1 VVEHHLPLWIK
12 LLATA
17 FVAVLAPV
25 YARHYGWANF
35 LWFSDIA
42 LFSCVAALWLESPL
56 LASMMT
62 VGVLLLE
69 SAWIVDFVWRLL
81 IGRGLLGLTDYMF
94 ESRNPRFIRG
104 LSLFHV
110 AMPFL
115 LLWMVSRLGYDRRAW
130 LAQTLLTWGVLLI
143 TYFVTRPDDNINW
156 AFGLGSK
163 PQHRLPPPVYLV
175 FLMLALP
182 TVVYWP
188 THLLLT
194 RLFS

>member
-156 AFGLGSK
+156 AFGLGNK
-163 PQHRLPPPVYLV
+163 PQHRLSPPVYLV

-182 TVVYWP
+182 IVVYWP
-188 THLLLT
+188 THLALKHV
-194 RLFS
+194 FS

>member
-1 VVEHHLPLWIK
+1 MVEHHLPLWIK
-12 LLATA
+12 LFATA

-115 LLWMVSRLGYDRRAW
+115 LLWMVSRMGYDRRAW

-163 PQHRLPPPVYLV
+163 PQRRLPPPVFLV

-182 TVVYWP
+182 ILVYLP
-188 THLLLT
+188 THLVLT

>member
-1 VVEHHLPLWIK
+1 MEGHLPLSLK

-42 LFSCVAALWLESPL
+42 LFSSVLALWLESSL

-69 SAWIVDFVWRLL
+69 SAWIVDFTWGVVSRRALW
-81 IGRGLLGLTDYMF
+81 GLTGYMF
-94 ESRNPRFIRG
+94 DSRNPRFIRG

-110 AMPFL
+110 AMPVL
-115 LLWMVSRLGYDRRAW
+115 LLWLVSRLGYDRRAW
-130 LAQTLLTWGVLLI
+130 LAQTLLTWAVLLV
-143 TYFVTRPDDNINW
+143 TYVVTRPDDNINW
-156 AFGLGSK
+156 SSGSAASRSTAFR
-163 PQHRLPPPVYLV
+163 RLPI
-175 FLMLALP
+175 
-182 TVVYWP
+182 
-188 THLLLT
+188 
-194 RLFS
+194 SCS

>member
-163 PQHRLPPPVYLV
+163 PQHRLSPPVYLV

-182 TVVYWP
+182 IVVYWP
-188 THLLLT
+188 THLALKHV
-194 RLFS
+194 FS

>member
-1 VVEHHLPLWIK
+1 MVEHHLPLWIK

-69 SAWIVDFVWRLL
+69 SAWIVDFAWRLL

-94 ESRNPRFIRG
+94 ESKNPRFIRG

-163 PQHRLPPPVYLV
+163 PQHRLPPPAYLV

-182 TVVYWP
+182 IVVYWP

>member
-1 VVEHHLPLWIK
+1 MVEHHLPLWIK
-12 LLATA
+12 LFATA

-69 SAWIVDFVWRLL
+69 SAWVVDFVWRLL

-115 LLWMVSRLGYDRRAW
+115 LLWMVSRMGYDRRAW

-163 PQHRLPPPVYLV
+163 PQRRLPPPVFLV

-182 TVVYWP
+182 ILVYLP
-188 THLLLT
+188 THLVLT

>member
-1 VVEHHLPLWIK
+1 VEHYLPLWIK
-12 LLATA
+12 LVATA
-17 FVAVLAPV
+17 FAAVLAPV

-42 LFSCVAALWLESPL
+42 LFSSVLALWLESSL
-56 LASMMT
+56 LASMMA

-69 SAWIVDFVWRLL
+69 TVWIVDFAWRIL
-81 IGRGLLGLTDYMF
+81 IGRELLGLTNYMF
-94 ESRNPRFIRG
+94 ESKNPRPIRA

-115 LLWMVSRLGYDRRAW
+115 LVWMISRLGYDRRAW

-156 AFGLGSK
+156 AFGLGNK
-163 PQHRLPPPVYLV
+163 PQHRLPAPAYLV

-182 TVVYWP
+182 SVVFWP
-188 THLLLT
+188 THVVLT